1 MRLETFRGPDL
12 SSLFRQARAEL
23 GDEVLIVN
31 TRVLDGVR
39 RREYEIV
46 TTLPRDVA
54 RLRARMRAYPLPS
67 VEQHRA
73 SRRPPFVVAVTGPSA
88 TDCAEALGM
97 LVSDID
103 AFAEWTVGVLAPA
116 AEPGRTL
123 QQLAGAEALRDVPVE
138 LVARSGDMRASVE
151 RLSACD
157 AILVYAPASGV
168 PQSSA
173 TRLAVEALEL
183 LGPDE
188 VHLVLSSGSAPD
200 EAARMLSRC
209 SGLQPTHLLIT
220 GAAGRE
226 AGAADSHGPG
236 RARDFEDELSL
247 LVASVSLPVR
257 WIVQHSAARVELKPA
272 ATRILG
278 ASYYER
284 APLGAGASSW

>member
-12 SSLFRQARAEL
+12 TTLFRQACAEL

-31 TRVLDGVR
+31 TRVVDGVR

-46 TTLPRDVA
+46 TTLPREVA

-73 SRRPPFVVAVTGPSA
+73 SRRPPFVVALAGPSA
-88 TDCAEALGM
+88 QDCAEALGM

-103 AFAEWTVGVLAPA
+103 AFAEWTVGVLAPSVDPA
-116 AEPGRTL
+116 RTL
-123 QQLAGAEALRDVPVE
+123 QQLSVADVLRDLPVE
-138 LVARSGDMRASVE
+138 VVSRAADLKGSVE
-151 RLSACD
+151 RLSSCD
-157 AILVYAPASGV
+157 AILVYAPATGV
-168 PQSSA
+168 ESSPA
-173 TRLAVEALEL
+173 TRLTAEALDL
-183 LGPDE
+183 LNPDE
-188 VHLVLSSGSAPD
+188 VHMVLSSGTTTD
-200 EAARMLSRC
+200 QAADVVSHCRPLH
-209 SGLQPTHLLIT
+209 PTHLFLT
-220 GAAGRE
+220 GMGGRE
-226 AGAADSHGPG
+226 QDQG
-236 RARDFEDELSL
+236 RARVRDFEDELSI

-257 WIVQHSAARVELKPA
+257 WIVQHSATRVELKPA